1 MKFHFWLIQ
10 NIYCLDILLLFKYTM
25 YNFYKF
31 WERKSVYYLSCI
43 INCFFYSVVYSL
55 GLYCTCP
62 VLYWKLVLNSMPFAS
77 HPIWFFNTIFTCTIF
92 SQIVQSNVQL
102 PIITMVEIFS
112 LFEMKIW
119 NLTSLIN
126 HFLCK
131 IFSVFVLYALLMMN
145 IQVYSVTLILYI
157 HFKGRFSFLLMN
169 IFFRKL
175 LISWKIDLNH

>member
-1 MKFHFWLIQ
+1 
-10 NIYCLDILLLFKYTM
+10 
-25 YNFYKF
+25 
-31 WERKSVYYLSCI
+31 
-43 INCFFYSVVYSL
+43 
-55 GLYCTCP
+55 
-62 VLYWKLVLNSMPFAS
+62 MPFAS

-169 IFFRKL
+169 IFSRKL
-175 LISWKIDLNH
+175 LISWKIDLNHQCRQSYLSLLMFSIFQNICFLLVLNVKLVDLFQGKSIVM